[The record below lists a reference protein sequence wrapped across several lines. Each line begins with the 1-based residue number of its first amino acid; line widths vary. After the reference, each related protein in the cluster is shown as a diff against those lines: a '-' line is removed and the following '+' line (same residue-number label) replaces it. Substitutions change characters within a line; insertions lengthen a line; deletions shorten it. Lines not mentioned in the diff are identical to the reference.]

1 MLWGYFFFSGY
12 SISGLVLLLPITS
25 RLFCI
30 PIIPLKRDCAKK
42 SFSFRSI
49 PILYSNNCL
58 PIRNIFALYKRF
70 FSMIQNISKN
80 PIFLFLLRLHKT
92 IPSPVYNEYLSEN
105 ISRLFA
111 RDTTQLSSLYQSTQL
126 FDLEG
131 IEAALPHFH
140 SPVPG
145 GLISDDFHPERQ
157 HYGVDIVAPKG
168 TMVHSVAQGRVVF
181 SSWTEQEGYVV
192 MIQHANNLISFY
204 KHNEKLLKA
213 KGDNVYASEP
223 IAVIG
228 NTGEL
233 STGPHLHFELW
244 YTGIPLDCKNFIT
257 FD

>member
-1 MLWGYFFFSGY
+1 M
-12 SISGLVLLLPITS
+12 
-25 RLFCI
+25 
-30 PIIPLKRDCAKK
+30 
-42 SFSFRSI
+42 
-49 PILYSNNCL
+49 
-58 PIRNIFALYKRF
+58 
-70 FSMIQNISKN
+70 
-80 PIFLFLLRLHKT
+80 
-92 IPSPVYNEYLSEN
+92 
-105 ISRLFA
+105 
-111 RDTTQLSSLYQSTQL
+111 
-126 FDLEG
+126 
-131 IEAALPHFH
+131 
-140 SPVPG
+140 PG

-181 SSWTEQEGYVV
+181 ASWTEQEGYVV

-213 KGDNVYASEP
+213 KGENVYASEP

-244 YTGIPLDCKNFIT
+244 YTGIPLDCKNFII